1 MSFSGIRVM
10 VRELNISNNSLIY
23 ARLDKQKPFNFP
35 NLIIASW
42 GSSIYTGSI
51 YLNIERSWMLYSKP
65 LNSTD
70 E

>member
-23 ARLDKQKPFNFP
+23 ARLDKQKPLNC
-35 NLIIASW
+35 
-42 GSSIYTGSI
+42 IYF
-51 YLNIERSWMLYSKP
+51 NIEISWMLYSKP
-65 LNSTD
+65 LNSND